1 MMPRFNKTVLAC
13 VLLLSAMGVLSLWTQ
28 APPSDLSGESITKS
42 IFLKHVTFLG
52 AALAILGL
60 SALPHYQLYRRLA
73 YVLYGACVIALA
85 ALLIKGN
92 YTRGARGWFALGPI
106 NVQPA
111 EFFKIAYV
119 LTIAR
124 VLMYGRAVQT
134 WSGVALPVLLTA
146 LPAGLIL
153 LQPDL
158 GTTLLFVP
166 TLLVMLYA
174 AGARRSH
181 LLIIITTLLIAAP
194 IGYFFVL
201 KDYQRNRLIA
211 FAVPDQVPP
220 ALTYQVKRSIE
231 ACAAGRLMGNGLGES
246 GQNTPFH
253 IPDRHTD
260 FVYSIIAEELGFVG
274 STFVLLLFA
283 GLYGQ
288 SLWIAFQSREPF
300 GRLVV
305 AGLTTLLATQTLI
318 NLGMT
323 VGVAPITGVTLPFIS
338 YGGSS
343 LLTCALAAGLTLNV
357 SARWQPGFSARDM
370 AGGSV
375 EISSFQPQPVK
386 WLAH

>member
-1 MMPRFNKTVLAC
+1 MPRFNKTVLAC
-13 VLLLSAMGVLSLWTQ
+13 VLFLSAMGVLSLWTQ
-28 APPSDLSGESITKS
+28 APPTDLSGASITKS

-52 AALAILGL
+52 AALAIMGL
-60 SALPHYQLYRRLA
+60 AAWPHYQGYRRLA
-73 YVLYGACVIALA
+73 FVLYGACLVALV
-85 ALLIKGN
+85 ALLLKGN
-92 YTRGARGWFALGPI
+92 STRGCRGWFALGPI

-134 WSGVALPVLLTA
+134 WSGVALPILLTA

-158 GTTLLFVP
+158 GTTLLFIP
-166 TLLVMLYA
+166 TLLVMLYV
-174 AGARRSH
+174 AGARRTH
-181 LLIIITTLLIAAP
+181 LAVMILALLIAAP
-194 IGYFFVL
+194 VGYFFVL
-201 KDYQRNRLIA
+201 KDYQKNRLIA
-211 FAVPDQVPP
+211 FLVPDRVPP
-220 ALTYQVKRSIE
+220 DLTFQVKRSVQ
-231 ACAAGRLMGNGLGES
+231 ACAAGRTWGNGLGQS
-246 GQNTPFH
+246 GQNAPYP

-274 STFVLLLFA
+274 SSFVLLMFA
-283 GLYGQ
+283 WLYGK
-288 SLWIAFQSREPF
+288 SFWIAFQSREPF
-300 GRLVV
+300 GRLIVT
-305 AGLTTLLATQTLI
+305 GITTLLATQSLI

-323 VGVAPITGVTLPFIS
+323 IGVAPITGVTLPFIS

-375 EISSFQPQPVK
+375 EISSFRPQPVK

>member
-1 MMPRFNKTVLAC
+1 MPRFNKTILAC

-28 APPSDLSGESITKS
+28 APPTDLSGASITKS

-52 AALAILGL
+52 AALALMGL
-60 SALPHYQLYRRLA
+60 AALPHYQLYRKLA
-73 YVLYGACVIALA
+73 YVLYGACLVALV
-85 ALLIKGN
+85 ALLLKGN
-92 YTRGARGWFALGPI
+92 YTRGSRGWFALGPI

-134 WSGVALPVLLTA
+134 WSGVALPLLLTA

-158 GTTLLFVP
+158 GTALLFVP
-166 TLLVMLYA
+166 TILVMLYV

-181 LLIIITTLLIAAP
+181 LATIVVVLLVAAP
-194 IGYFFVL
+194 VGYFFVL
-201 KDYQRNRLIA
+201 KDYQKNRLIS
-211 FAVPDQVPP
+211 FAVPDRVP
-220 ALTYQVKRSIE
+220 ASDRLQQTRSVQ
-231 ACAAGRLMGNGLGES
+231 ACAAGRTWGHGLGES
-246 GQNTPFH
+246 GQNAPFYV
-253 IPDRHTD
+253 PDRHTD
-260 FVYSIIAEELGFVG
+260 FVYSIIAEELGFAG

-283 GLYGQ
+283 GLFGKSY
-288 SLWIAFQSREPF
+288 WVAFQSREPF

-305 AGLTTLLATQTLI
+305 AGITTLLATQTLI

-323 VGVAPITGVTLPFIS
+323 LGVAPITGVTLPFIS

-375 EISSFQPQPVK
+375 QISNFQPQPVK
-386 WLAH
+386 WLPH

>member
-1 MMPRFNKTVLAC
+1 MAL
-13 VLLLSAMGVLSLWTQ
+13 MGLV
-28 APPSDLSGESITKS
+28 
-42 IFLKHVTFLG
+42 
-52 AALAILGL
+52 
-60 SALPHYQLYRRLA
+60 ALPHYQIYRRLSF
-73 YVLYGACVIALA
+73 VLYGACVIALA
-85 ALLIKGN
+85 ALLVKGN
-92 YTRGARGWFALGPI
+92 YTRGARGWFSLGPI

-119 LTIAR
+119 LTIGR

-134 WSGVALPVLLTA
+134 WSGLALPILLTA
-146 LPAGLIL
+146 VPAGLIL

-166 TLLVMLYA
+166 TLLAMLYV
-174 AGARRSH
+174 AGARRTH
-181 LLIIITTLLIAAP
+181 LAAIVIVLLVSAP
-194 IGYFFVL
+194 VAYFFVL
-201 KDYQRNRLIA
+201 KDYQKNRLIA
-211 FAVPDQVPP
+211 FLVPDKVP
-220 ALTYQVKRSIE
+220 ADLTYQVKRSIQ
-231 ACAAGRLMGNGLGES
+231 ACAQGRAWGDGLGES
-246 GQNTPFH
+246 GQNAPFR

-260 FVYSIIAEELGFVG
+260 FVYSIIAEELGFAG

-283 GLYGQ
+283 GLFGRSYG
-288 SLWIAFQSREPF
+288 IAYQSREPF

-305 AGLTTLLATQTLI
+305 TGITTLLATQTLI

-343 LLTCALAAGLTLNV
+343 LLTCAAAAGLALNV
-357 SARWQPGFSARDM
+357 SARWQPGFSSRDM

-375 EISSFQPQPVK
+375 EISSFQPQPAK

>member
-1 MMPRFNKTVLAC
+1 MPRLSKTVLGC
-13 VLLLSAMGVLSLWTQ
+13 VLLLSAMGVLCLWTQ
-28 APPSDLSGESITKS
+28 APPTDLSGASITKS

-52 AALAILGL
+52 AALAIMGL
-60 SALPHYQLYRRLA
+60 AALPHYQLYRRLA
-73 YVLYGACVIALA
+73 YALYGACLIALL
-85 ALLIKGN
+85 ALLVKGD

-111 EFFKIAYV
+111 EFFKVAYV

-134 WSGVALPVLLTA
+134 WSGVALPLLLTA
-146 LPAGLIL
+146 VPAGLIL

-158 GTTLLFVP
+158 GSTLLFVP
-166 TLLVMLYA
+166 TILAMLYV
-174 AGARRSH
+174 AGARRTH
-181 LLIIITTLLIAAP
+181 LAAIVLVLLAAAP
-194 IGYFFVL
+194 VGYFCVL
-201 KDYQRNRLIA
+201 KDYQRNRLIS
-211 FAVPDQVPP
+211 FAVPDRVSPSDRLQQ
-220 ALTYQVKRSIE
+220 TRSVQ
-231 ACAAGRLMGNGLGES
+231 ACAAGRMWGNGLGES
-246 GQNTPFH
+246 GQNAPFYV
-253 IPDRHTD
+253 PDRHTD
-260 FVYSIIAEELGFVG
+260 FVYSIIAEELGFAG

-283 GLYGQ
+283 GLFGRSY
-288 SLWIAFQSREPF
+288 WIAYQSREPF

-305 AGLTTLLATQTLI
+305 TGATTLLATQTLI

-323 VGVAPITGVTLPFIS
+323 VGVAPITGVTLPFVS

-357 SARWQPGFSARDM
+357 SARWQPGFSSRDM

-375 EISSFQPQPVK
+375 EISGFRPQPVK